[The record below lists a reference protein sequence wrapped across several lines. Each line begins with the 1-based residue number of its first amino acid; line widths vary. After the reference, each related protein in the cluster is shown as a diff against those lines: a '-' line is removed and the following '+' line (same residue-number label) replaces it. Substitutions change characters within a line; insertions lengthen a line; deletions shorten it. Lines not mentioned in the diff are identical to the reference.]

1 MGFLHD
7 IVIMGDSITKICIP
21 FALGVSNISES
32 KNLAP
37 EYHYIKMSSLFSLF
51 FFFGFNSDF
60 NKRMKQKKQTKEK
73 LGYM

>member
-21 FALGVSNISES
+21 FALGVSVKVE
-32 KNLAP
+32 NLAP

-60 NKRMKQKKQTKEK
+60 NKGIKQKKQTKEK
-73 LGYM
+73 MGYI